1 MDELRIK
8 LDIFEGPLDLLLH
21 LLQKNKVSV
30 YDIPI
35 SLITDQYLDY
45 IHEMQINDIEF
56 SSDFLVM
63 ASRLLYI
70 KSKMLL
76 PKHEEYEDEDEEDPR
91 QELIQNLIEYKK
103 YKEISVF
110 FSDRKGICDYLY
122 FREKSFAEQY
132 ALSEKKTYD
141 IDLLIKA
148 FDRVANRLEKTLPP
162 SKKNFDGIVGK
173 EPVSVKSKI
182 KSIKHRFASKGQICF
197 DELYE
202 DVESRSEIVAIF
214 LAVLEM
220 IKCLEITFITDNDK
234 IILNYGEF
242 NGNN

>member
-1 MDELRIK
+1 MEELNFK

-21 LLQKNKVSV
+21 LLQKNKVSI

-35 SLITDQYLDY
+35 STITDQYLDY
-45 IHEMQINDIEF
+45 IHKMQINDMEF

-76 PKHEEYEDEDEEDPR
+76 PKHEEYEEEEEDPR
-91 QELIQNLIEYKK
+91 QELIQNLVEYKK
-103 YKEISVF
+103 YKEVSSF

-122 FREKSFAEQY
+122 FREKSFADEYTQTV
-132 ALSEKKTYD
+132 KTNYN
-141 IDLLIKA
+141 IELLIDA
-148 FDRVANRLEKTLPP
+148 FDRIMKRIEKSLPP
-162 SKKNFDGIVGK
+162 SERSFDGIVGR

-182 KSIKHRFASKGQICF
+182 RTIKHRFASKKQLTF
-197 DELYE
+197 DELYD

-214 LAVLEM
+214 LAILEM
-220 IKCLEITFITDNDK
+220 IRMFEVTFYSKDDK
-234 IILNYGEF
+234 IILNYG
-242 NGNN
+242 GNNGKH